1 MSIARNTAF
10 NLIGAVVPLA
20 VSLVTVPLYLKIIG
34 LDRYGVLA
42 ICWVLVGYFGLFD
55 LGIGRATAQKI
66 ATLAD
71 SGPEERSRCFWTGAT
86 LSATMAAVA
95 LLIFAPFAYM
105 GTNLI
110 KLPNAELYAEFR
122 QAVPLLL
129 AALPF
134 GFAQSLLGDTLQ
146 GRSEF
151 LKVNAINIAG
161 TIGTAVIPLASA
173 IFIGPRLSWLLAS
186 VLAARM
192 LVLLMLIAVSVRA
205 VPVQGIC
212 FGSRADVVGLLKFG
226 GWLTVSNVVG
236 PLLVFTDRFAIG
248 AILGTAAVSLYTVPY
263 NVAWQITIIPVS
275 LTSALFPSFAS
286 RSLAETRSLINKA
299 VSAITFLMTP
309 GTIIAALLAP
319 PFLAIWL
326 GASIGSKSA
335 PVACIL
341 LFGLWAN
348 AFGRVTYSHLQARGR
363 PDLIT
368 KVLLAQLL
376 PYFAALYFGMHWFGL
391 PGAALAW
398 SVRCVVDSLA
408 LFLVDDAPVPSA
420 TRLAAQALVV
430 IGAIVGSLAIGP
442 LAALRMALV
451 ALLPLLGLALV
462 WRDRPLD
469 LRHWLASRLRG
480 RLVTPSEVR
489 G

>member
-71 SGPEERSRCFWTGAT
+71 SAPEDRSRCFWTGAT
-86 LSATMAAVA
+86 LSASMAAVA
-95 LLIFAPFAYM
+95 LLIFAPFAYL
-105 GTNLI
+105 GADLI
-110 KLPNAELYAEFR
+110 KLPNAELYAEFHE
-122 QAVPLLL
+122 AVPLLL

-161 TIGTAVIPLASA
+161 TIGTAVIPLATGT
-173 IFIGPRLSWLLAS
+173 FIDPRLSWLLAS

-192 LVLLMLIAVSVRA
+192 LVLLMLIAASVRA
-205 VPVQGIC
+205 VPVQRMC
-212 FGSRADVVGLLKFG
+212 FGSRADVLGLLKFG
-226 GWLTVSNVVG
+226 GWLTISNIVG

-248 AILGTAAVSLYTVPY
+248 AILGSAAVSLYTVPY
-263 NVAWQITIIPVS
+263 NVAWQITILPSS
-275 LTSALFPSFAS
+275 LSSALFPKFAS
-286 RSLAETRSLINKA
+286 ITLEESKRLINKA
-299 VSAITFLMTP
+299 VSVLSFLMTP
-309 GTIIAALLAP
+309 VTIAAVVLAP
-319 PFLAIWL
+319 PLLVLWL
-326 GASIGSKSA
+326 GSSIGTRSA

-348 AFGRVTYSHLQARGR
+348 AFGRIAYSHLQASGR
-363 PDLIT
+363 PNTISKLM
-368 KVLLAQLL
+368 LAELL
-376 PYFAALYFGMHWFGL
+376 PYLAMLYFGMRWIGL
-391 PGAALAW
+391 PGAAAAW
-398 SVRCVVDSLA
+398 SLRCSADAVA
-408 LFLVDDAPVPSA
+408 LFFLDQIPVPA
-420 TRLAAQALVV
+420 VGRLAAQAVLIGVAVV
-430 IGAIVGSLAIGP
+430 ASIDLPILSVSR
-442 LAALRMALV
+442 LAAMIFLCGIGVMF
-451 ALLPLLGLALV
+451 V
-462 WRDRPLD
+462 WQDRPENLGGLIRSD
-469 LRHWLASRLRG
+469 FREGLLRSPAS
-480 RLVTPSEVR
+480 
-489 G
+489 